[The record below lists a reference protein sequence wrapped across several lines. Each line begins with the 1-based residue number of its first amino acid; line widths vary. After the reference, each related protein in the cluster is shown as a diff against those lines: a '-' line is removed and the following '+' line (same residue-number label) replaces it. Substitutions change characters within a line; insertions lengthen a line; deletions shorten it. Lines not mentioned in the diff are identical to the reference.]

1 MAATSQGL
9 LALAGASAYQEDS
22 KEEQALIKHLLCA
35 AGLTRLI
42 CKLDVG
48 GLPLVRGREAL
59 RGSGYL
65 TNS

>member
-9 LALAGASAYQEDS
+9 LALAGASVYQEAS
-22 KEEQALIKHLLCA
+22 KEQTLIKHLLCA

-48 GLPLVRGREAL
+48 GFPLVRGCEAL
-59 RGSGYL
+59 RDSGYL